1 MTPARASPA
10 QRHSPGIG
18 KKVRSAGGIF
28 FIGEGN
34 KKGA

>member
-1 MTPARASPA
+1 MTPTRPAAA

-28 FIGEGN
+28 LLEEE
-34 KKGA
+34 KGA